1 MDNLLEQINCPD
13 DLKKLT
19 VPQLP
24 ALADQI
30 RQYILS
36 SLCKTGG
43 HLASNLGVVELTVA
57 LHYVFDFKTDKLLW
71 DVGHQ
76 CYTHK
81 ILTGRR
87 EKFLKIRQR
96 NGISGFPNPNE
107 SPCDQFRVGHA
118 GTSVAT
124 AAGFA
129 LGLQKLNKEEKV
141 VAVVGDASIVN
152 GLSFEALN
160 NLGLVKRQLL
170 IVLNDNSMA
179 IDLTQGALAK
189 YFARIRLSQ
198 TYEDLRKTTTNIL
211 EHTPVIGKS
220 VEEIIEKMKKTI
232 RMALPASQMFESLNI
247 PYFGPVDGHDIASLI
262 KLFKALS
269 QLKHPAILHVY
280 TRKGKGFAPAEED
293 KPRFHSTGPFKMN
306 GDNAESDSNP
316 PKRSFTDVFGE
327 HIVSLAQKNNRIVA
341 ITAAMCDG
349 VGLSEFSKKFPD
361 RFYDVGIA
369 ESFAVDLA
377 AGLAKSGL
385 IPVVCIYSTFLQRCF
400 DQIFQEVAL
409 QNLPVIF
416 CIDRAGLVGADG
428 STHHGLMDIG
438 FLRMMP
444 NMTLTAP
451 ADETELKLALDF
463 AADSHRCVCI
473 RYPRDTVPTAD
484 FNTSAL
490 NQPFELGKSVTV
502 LKSQTSKAAI
512 VSYGPLLY
520 ESLKA
525 AQLLKND
532 GIDVDCI
539 NARFAAPLDEIAFGQ
554 LLSRQAEKVI
564 ITLEDHYISGGFGS
578 ALAELAAAKFPDAT
592 GKIRLLGVTN
602 AIFPPLA
609 DGGRAA
615 QLADAGIDAAG
626 IAQAVRQAVAKKHN
640 KTAEKQLYR

>member
-1 MDNLLEQINCPD
+1 
-13 DLKKLT
+13 
-19 VPQLP
+19 
-24 ALADQI
+24 
-30 RQYILS
+30 
-36 SLCKTGG
+36 
-43 HLASNLGVVELTVA
+43 
-57 LHYVFDFKTDKLLW
+57 
-71 DVGHQ
+71 
-76 CYTHK
+76 
-81 ILTGRR
+81 
-87 EKFLKIRQR
+87 
-96 NGISGFPNPNE
+96 
-107 SPCDQFRVGHA
+107 
-118 GTSVAT
+118 
-124 AAGFA
+124 
-129 LGLQKLNKEEKV
+129 
-141 VAVVGDASIVN
+141 
-152 GLSFEALN
+152 
-160 NLGLVKRQLL
+160 
-170 IVLNDNSMA
+170 
-179 IDLTQGALAK
+179 
-189 YFARIRLSQ
+189 
-198 TYEDLRKTTTNIL
+198 
-211 EHTPVIGKS
+211 
-220 VEEIIEKMKKTI
+220 
-232 RMALPASQMFESLNI
+232 
-247 PYFGPVDGHDIASLI
+247 
-262 KLFKALS
+262 
-269 QLKHPAILHVY
+269 
-280 TRKGKGFAPAEED
+280 
-293 KPRFHSTGPFKMN
+293 MN

-428 STHHGLMDIG
+428 PTHHGLMDIG

-484 FNTSAL
+484 FDTSAL
-490 NQPFELGKSVTV
+490 KEPFELGKSVTV
-502 LKSQTSKAAI
+502 LKSHTSKAVI
-512 VSYGPLLY
+512 VSYGSLLY

-554 LLSRQAEKVI
+554 LLSQRTGKVI

-578 ALAELAAAKFPDAT
+578 GLAELAAAKFPDAA

-602 AIFPPLA
+602 AILPPQA

-626 IAQAVRQAVAKKHN
+626 IAQAVRQTIAKKHN
-640 KTAEKQLYR
+640 VTAEKQLYR